1 VTLRQTGTY
10 SPRELYE
17 FIRGL
22 HYGKVTWIA
31 DAVAGKFKR
40 PDHEID
46 RVRGEADKLAFMLA
60 SYEAKWP
67 EEAPN
72 GTD

>member
-1 VTLRQTGTY
+1 VTPRQTGTY
-10 SPRELYE
+10 SPRELYD
-17 FIRGL
+17 FIHGL

-46 RVRGEADKLAFMLA
+46 RVRGEADKL
-60 SYEAKWP
+60 
-67 EEAPN
+67 
-72 GTD
+72 